1 MGSNL
6 KVTLFPWDP
15 DSEVHVRCLVSQ
27 RVECS
32 WHYEEVEKKWK
43 KQQLNGE
50 KCIYWI
56 NDEMLQDTATTI
68 NGVPRE
74 PTKENFV
81 PIGHISLDSKNPDA
95 EHIDFDLPAENIFW
109 IKSFYVRKTIQ
120 GQGIGRATMDEVE
133 AMAAREPLLAKILLL
148 DTVQK
153 DDQKRE
159 EFANVTYGGIPK
171 TTNEECASSP
181 GSGSLGNGRFF
192 APLEPPSALPGYLGS
207 TSYSAVLTEH
217 RSDIS
222 FEPEETTDSSAGLAV
237 EPDRLQSGVDVLRFL
252 YNLTVCDM
260 LVARYYV
267 RTLNI
272 IVPKMVMD
280 EILRSVHQIF
290 DGFSSDPTA
299 QLQELA
305 NQIFQNTSRPM
316 RTHKSMSVE
325 EYCSSFTG
333 RNLRWEALGSIF
345 TLCGMQ
351 LVITPDNDP
360 DVTQGSDDPRAKDQL
375 LEQITVI
382 STVCL
387 GFCDQTSS
395 ANELLAM
402 LQYHDAMLRT
412 QQYGDSSYQAWRR
425 LGDLVSTIY
434 AAGLHLETSGTE
446 GYPLFLRQWRR
457 RCFVAAFYMD
467 KMIATFVGRPP
478 LINGRFC
485 TLSAPLDLTD
495 EVLIAGGDVLS
506 KAISELDSAG
516 WNTEGKLHVVTPTRL
531 RFQLAIIREE
541 TLEVVLGTHE
551 QRNLIQKSEEIQ
563 AKSRAI
569 WESTPDQLR
578 YDRRPNDHSYDGW
591 LTIVYF
597 YLDYLMTCFLLYR
610 AVVKHTN
617 TGQAD
622 LCDVSR
628 RILAIVIQIH
638 SFRTPMV
645 DLDRHFSWIVLTY
658 GVPSASVLLLEL
670 LRQSHEPGPHTVP
683 LPRAELIRNLS
694 VFISFLSWVAGP
706 GHGNYHTC
714 KQAEKKLSRILD
726 QLLDPEPVQQHVV
739 DDVTTG
745 LDNFLNW
752 SNYNTIWDFNTDY
765 MPLTE
770 GFAP

>member
-1 MGSNL
+1 MTRRRPSDPANPAIVSSRMTSQPASN
-6 KVTLFPWDP
+6 D
-15 DSEVHVRCLVSQ
+15 
-27 RVECS
+27 
-32 WHYEEVEKKWK
+32 
-43 KQQLNGE
+43 
-50 KCIYWI
+50 
-56 NDEMLQDTATTI
+56 
-68 NGVPRE
+68 
-74 PTKENFV
+74 
-81 PIGHISLDSKNPDA
+81 
-95 EHIDFDLPAENIFW
+95 
-109 IKSFYVRKTIQ
+109 
-120 GQGIGRATMDEVE
+120 
-133 AMAAREPLLAKILLL
+133 
-148 DTVQK
+148 
-153 DDQKRE
+153 
-159 EFANVTYGGIPK
+159 
-171 TTNEECASSP
+171 SSP

-222 FEPEETTDSSAGLAV
+222 FEAEESTDSSAGLVV
-237 EPDRLQSGVDVLRFL
+237 EPDRLQSGVDILRFL
-252 YNLTVCDM
+252 YNLTVFD
-260 LVARYYV
+260 LLISRFYL
-267 RTLNI
+267 RTWNS
-272 IVPKMVMD
+272 IVPQMVMD
-280 EILRSVHQIF
+280 ELLRSVRQIF

-316 RTHKSMSVE
+316 RTHKSMSAE

-345 TLCGMQ
+345 AICGMQ

-360 DVTQGSDDPRAKDQL
+360 DITQGSDDSRAKDQL
-375 LEQITVI
+375 LEQMTVL

-387 GFCDQTSS
+387 GLCDQTSS

-402 LQYHDAMLRT
+402 LQFSDVMLRT

-434 AAGLHLETSGTE
+434 AAGIHLETNGVE
-446 GYPLFLRQWRR
+446 NCPFFLRQWRR
-457 RCFVAAFYMD
+457 RCFVSAFYMD
-467 KMIATFVGRPP
+467 KMMATFVGRPP
-478 LINGRFC
+478 LMNGRFC
-485 TLSAPLDLTD
+485 TLAAPLDLSD
-495 EVLIAGGDVLS
+495 EVLVAGGDVLS

-516 WNTEGKLHVVTPTRL
+516 WNSQGKLHPVTPTRL
-531 RFQLAIIREE
+531 RYQLAIIREE
-541 TLEVVLGTHE
+541 TLEVVLGTRE
-551 QRNLIQKSEEIQ
+551 QHDLIQKSEEIQ

-569 WESTPDQLR
+569 WRSAPDQLR
-578 YDRRPNDHSYDGW
+578 YDRRPNDHFYHGW
-591 LTIVYF
+591 LTIVYL
-597 YLDYLMTCFLLYR
+597 YLDYLYTCFLLYR
-610 AVVKHTN
+610 AVIKNTN

-628 RILAIVIQIH
+628 RVLAIVIQIN
-638 SFRTPMV
+638 SIRTPMV

-694 VFISFLSWVAGP
+694 VFVSFLSWVAGP

-726 QLLDPEPVQQHVV
+726 QLLDPQPVQQHVV

-752 SNYNTIWDFNTDY
+752 SNYNTIWDFNSDY

>member
-1 MGSNL
+1 MRNDDRRSASPVTRKNGTLQSCEPCRRSKQRCDHDRPICRRCTSKGISDKCFYHPAPMTRQRPSDSANSSRVSRRLTSQPTSN
-6 KVTLFPWDP
+6 
-15 DSEVHVRCLVSQ
+15 
-27 RVECS
+27 
-32 WHYEEVEKKWK
+32 
-43 KQQLNGE
+43 
-50 KCIYWI
+50 
-56 NDEMLQDTATTI
+56 
-68 NGVPRE
+68 
-74 PTKENFV
+74 
-81 PIGHISLDSKNPDA
+81 
-95 EHIDFDLPAENIFW
+95 
-109 IKSFYVRKTIQ
+109 
-120 GQGIGRATMDEVE
+120 
-133 AMAAREPLLAKILLL
+133 
-148 DTVQK
+148 
-153 DDQKRE
+153 
-159 EFANVTYGGIPK
+159 
-171 TTNEECASSP
+171 ASSP
-181 GSGSLGNGRFF
+181 GSGTLANGRFF

-222 FEPEETTDSSAGLAV
+222 FEPEDGTDPSAGWVV
-237 EPDRLQSGVDVLRFL
+237 EPDRLQSGLDVLQFL
-252 YNLTVCDM
+252 YNLTLRD
-260 LVARYYV
+260 LLIARFYA

-272 IVPKMVMD
+272 VVPKMVMN
-280 EILRSVHQIF
+280 EILRSVRQIF
-290 DGFSSDPTA
+290 DEFSSDPTA

-316 RTHKSMSVE
+316 RTHKSMSPE
-325 EYCSSFTG
+325 EYLSSFTG
-333 RNLRWEALGSIF
+333 RNLRWEALGSIL

-351 LVITPDNDP
+351 LAITPDNDP
-360 DVTQGSDDPRAKDQL
+360 DITQGSDDPRAKDRL
-375 LEQITVI
+375 LEQVTVI

-387 GFCDQTSS
+387 GLCDQTSS
-395 ANELLAM
+395 ANEMLAM
-402 LQYHDAMLRT
+402 LQFNDVMLRT

-434 AAGLHLETSGTE
+434 AAGLHLDTNGTE
-446 GYPLFLRQWRR
+446 SSESCPFFLRQWRR
-457 RCFVAAFYMD
+457 RCFVGAFYMD

-478 LINGRFC
+478 LMNGRFC
-485 TLSAPLDLTD
+485 TLAAPLDLSD
-495 EVLIAGGDVLS
+495 EVLVAGGDVLS

-516 WNTEGKLHVVTPTRL
+516 WNTEGKIHLVTPTRL
-531 RFQLAIIREE
+531 RYQLGIIREE
-541 TLEVVLGTHE
+541 TLEVVLGTCE
-551 QRNLIQKSEEIQ
+551 QHDLIQKSEEIQ

-569 WESTPDQLR
+569 WAATPDQLR
-578 YDRRPNDHSYDGW
+578 YDRRSNDHFHDAW

-628 RILAIVIQIH
+628 RVLAIVIQIN

-670 LRQSHEPGPHTVP
+670 LRQSHEPGPHAVP

-752 SNYNTIWDFNTDY
+752 SNYNTIWDFNADY
-765 MPLTE
+765 MPPAE

>member
-1 MGSNL
+1 MRNDDRRSASPATRKNG
-6 KVTLFPWDP
+6 TLQSCEPCRRSKQRCDHDRPVCRRCTTKRISDKCFYHPAPMTRRRPSDP
-15 DSEVHVRCLVSQ
+15 VNPAIVSSRLTSQ
-27 RVECS
+27 PTS
-32 WHYEEVEKKWK
+32 
-43 KQQLNGE
+43 KQ
-50 KCIYWI
+50 
-56 NDEMLQDTATTI
+56 AS
-68 NGVPRE
+68 P
-74 PTKENFV
+74 
-81 PIGHISLDSKNPDA
+81 
-95 EHIDFDLPAENIFW
+95 
-109 IKSFYVRKTIQ
+109 
-120 GQGIGRATMDEVE
+120 
-133 AMAAREPLLAKILLL
+133 
-148 DTVQK
+148 
-153 DDQKRE
+153 
-159 EFANVTYGGIPK
+159 
-171 TTNEECASSP
+171 TTNDRPILICGNSASSP
-181 GSGSLGNGRFF
+181 SSGSLGNGRLF

-222 FEPEETTDSSAGLAV
+222 FEAEESTDSSAGLVV

-252 YNLTVCDM
+252 YNLTVYDM
-260 LVARYYV
+260 LIARFYV

-272 IVPKMVMD
+272 IVPKIIMD
-280 EILRSVHQIF
+280 ELLRSVRQIF

-325 EYCSSFTG
+325 EYCASFTG
-333 RNLRWEALGSIF
+333 RNLRWEALGSIVA
-345 TLCGMQ
+345 LCGMQ

-360 DVTQGSDDPRAKDQL
+360 DITQGSADPRAKDQL
-375 LEQITVI
+375 LEQVTVI
-382 STVCL
+382 STICL
-387 GFCDQTSS
+387 GFCDQASS

-402 LQYHDAMLRT
+402 LQFNDVMLRT

-434 AAGLHLETSGTE
+434 AAGLHLETNGAE
-446 GYPLFLRQWRR
+446 NCPFFLRQWRR
-457 RCFVAAFYMD
+457 RCFVGAFYMD

-478 LINGRFC
+478 LMNGRFC
-485 TLSAPLDLTD
+485 TLAAPLDLSD
-495 EVLIAGGDVLS
+495 EVLVAGGDVLS

-516 WNTEGKLHVVTPTRL
+516 WNSEGKLHLVTPTRL
-531 RFQLAIIREE
+531 RYHLAIIREE
-541 TLEVVLGTHE
+541 TLEVVLGTRE
-551 QRNLIQKSEEIQ
+551 QNNLIQKSEEIQ

-569 WESTPDQLR
+569 WQSAPDQLR
-578 YDRRPNDHSYDGW
+578 YDRRSNDHLSDGW

-597 YLDYLMTCFLLYR
+597 YLDYLYTCFLLYR
-610 AVVKHTN
+610 AVAKHTN

-622 LCDVSR
+622 LCDISR
-628 RILAIVIQIH
+628 RVLAIVIQIN

-670 LRQSHEPGPHTVP
+670 LRQSHEPAPHAVP

-726 QLLDPEPVQQHVV
+726 QLLDPQPVQQHVV

>member
-1 MGSNL
+1 MTRRRPSDSINPAIVSSRLTSQPTSN
-6 KVTLFPWDP
+6 
-15 DSEVHVRCLVSQ
+15 
-27 RVECS
+27 
-32 WHYEEVEKKWK
+32 
-43 KQQLNGE
+43 
-50 KCIYWI
+50 
-56 NDEMLQDTATTI
+56 
-68 NGVPRE
+68 
-74 PTKENFV
+74 
-81 PIGHISLDSKNPDA
+81 
-95 EHIDFDLPAENIFW
+95 
-109 IKSFYVRKTIQ
+109 
-120 GQGIGRATMDEVE
+120 
-133 AMAAREPLLAKILLL
+133 
-148 DTVQK
+148 
-153 DDQKRE
+153 
-159 EFANVTYGGIPK
+159 
-171 TTNEECASSP
+171 ASSP

-192 APLEPPSALPGYLGS
+192 TPLEPPAALPGYLGS

-217 RSDIS
+217 RSEIS
-222 FEPEETTDSSAGLAV
+222 FEPEESTDSSAGLIV

-260 LVARYYV
+260 LIARFYG
-267 RTLNI
+267 RTWNNTV
-272 IVPKMVMD
+272 VPKIVID
-280 EILRSVHQIF
+280 ELLRSVRDIF

-299 QLQELA
+299 QLQDLA

-345 TLCGMQ
+345 ALCGMQ
-351 LVITPDNDP
+351 LAITPDNDP
-360 DVTQGSDDPRAKDQL
+360 DITRGSDEPRAKDRL
-375 LEQITVI
+375 LEQVTVI

-402 LQYHDAMLRT
+402 LQFNDAMLRT

-434 AAGLHLETSGTE
+434 AAGLHLETNCIE
-446 GYPLFLRQWRR
+446 NCPFFLRQWRR
-457 RCFVAAFYMD
+457 RCFVASFYMD

-478 LINGRFC
+478 LMNGRFC
-485 TLSAPLDLTD
+485 TLDAPLDLSD
-495 EVLIAGGDVLS
+495 EVLVAGGDVLS
-506 KAISELDSAG
+506 NAISELNSAG
-516 WNTEGKLHVVTPTRL
+516 WNSQGRLHLVTPTRL
-531 RFQLAIIREE
+531 RYQLAIIREE
-541 TLEVVLGTHE
+541 TLEVVLGTRE
-551 QRNLIQKSEEIQ
+551 QHDLIQKSEEIQ
-563 AKSRAI
+563 EKSRAI
-569 WESTPDQLR
+569 WQSSPDQLR
-578 YDRRPNDHSYDGW
+578 YDRRSNDHFHDGW

-597 YLDYLMTCFLLYR
+597 YLDYLYTSFLLYR
-610 AVVKHTN
+610 AVVKNTN

-628 RILAIVIQIH
+628 RVLAIVIQIN

-670 LRQSHEPGPHTVP
+670 LRQSHESGPHAVP

-752 SNYNTIWDFNTDY
+752 SNYNTIWDFNPDY

-770 GFAP
+770 GLAP

>member
-1 MGSNL
+1 MTRRRPSDPAKPTIASRRLTSQPTSN
-6 KVTLFPWDP
+6 
-15 DSEVHVRCLVSQ
+15 
-27 RVECS
+27 
-32 WHYEEVEKKWK
+32 
-43 KQQLNGE
+43 
-50 KCIYWI
+50 
-56 NDEMLQDTATTI
+56 
-68 NGVPRE
+68 
-74 PTKENFV
+74 
-81 PIGHISLDSKNPDA
+81 
-95 EHIDFDLPAENIFW
+95 
-109 IKSFYVRKTIQ
+109 
-120 GQGIGRATMDEVE
+120 
-133 AMAAREPLLAKILLL
+133 
-148 DTVQK
+148 
-153 DDQKRE
+153 
-159 EFANVTYGGIPK
+159 
-171 TTNEECASSP
+171 ASSP

-207 TSYSAVLTEH
+207 TSYSAILTEH
-217 RSDIS
+217 RNEIP
-222 FEPEETTDSSAGLAV
+222 FEAEESTDSSVGLVV

-252 YNLTVCDM
+252 YNLAVCDM
-260 LVARYYV
+260 LIARFYV
-267 RTLNI
+267 RTWSN
-272 IVPKMVMD
+272 IVPKRVMD
-280 EILRSVHQIF
+280 EILRSVRDMF
-290 DGFSSDPTA
+290 DGFSNDPTM

-325 EYCSSFTG
+325 EYCASFTG

-351 LVITPDNDP
+351 LVITLDNDP
-360 DVTQGSDDPRAKDQL
+360 DITQGSDDPQAKDRL
-375 LEQITVI
+375 LEQMTVI
-382 STVCL
+382 STICL

-402 LQYHDAMLRT
+402 LQFNDVMLRT

-425 LGDLVSTIY
+425 LGDL
-434 AAGLHLETSGTE
+434 
-446 GYPLFLRQWRR
+446 WRM
-457 RCFVAAFYMD
+457 RCFVASFYMD

-478 LINGRFC
+478 LMNGRFC
-485 TLSAPLDLTD
+485 TLAAPLDLSD
-495 EVLIAGGDVLS
+495 EVLVAGGDVLS
-506 KAISELDSAG
+506 KAISELNSAG
-516 WNTEGKLHVVTPTRL
+516 WNSQGKLHPVTPTRL

-541 TLEVVLGTHE
+541 TLEVVLGTRE
-551 QRNLIQKSEEIQ
+551 QHNLIQKSEEIQ
-563 AKSRAI
+563 AKSRAM
-569 WESTPDQLR
+569 WQSTPDQLR
-578 YDRRPNDHSYDGW
+578 YDRRSNDHYHDGW

-597 YLDYLMTCFLLYR
+597 YLDYLYTCFLLYR

-628 RILAIVIQIH
+628 RVLAIVIQIN

-670 LRQSHEPGPHTVP
+670 LQQSHEPGPHAVP

-714 KQAEKKLSRILD
+714 KEAEKKLSRILD
-726 QLLDPEPVQQHVV
+726 QLLDPQPVQQHVV

-770 GFAP
+770 GFAA

>member
-1 MGSNL
+1 MRNDHRRSASPATRKNGTLQSCEPCRRSKQRCDHDRPVCRRCTAKRISDKCFYHPAPMTRRRPSDPVNPAIVSSRLTSQPTSN
-6 KVTLFPWDP
+6 
-15 DSEVHVRCLVSQ
+15 
-27 RVECS
+27 
-32 WHYEEVEKKWK
+32 
-43 KQQLNGE
+43 
-50 KCIYWI
+50 
-56 NDEMLQDTATTI
+56 
-68 NGVPRE
+68 
-74 PTKENFV
+74 
-81 PIGHISLDSKNPDA
+81 
-95 EHIDFDLPAENIFW
+95 
-109 IKSFYVRKTIQ
+109 
-120 GQGIGRATMDEVE
+120 
-133 AMAAREPLLAKILLL
+133 
-148 DTVQK
+148 
-153 DDQKRE
+153 
-159 EFANVTYGGIPK
+159 
-171 TTNEECASSP
+171 ASSP
-181 GSGSLGNGRFF
+181 SSGSLGNGCSF

-217 RSDIS
+217 RSEIS
-222 FEPEETTDSSAGLAV
+222 FEAEESTDSSAGLVV

-252 YNLTVCDM
+252 HNLTMYDM
-260 LVARYYV
+260 LVTRYYA
-267 RTLNI
+267 RTSNV
-272 IVPKMVMD
+272 IVPKIVIH
-280 EILRSVHQIF
+280 ELVRSVRQIF
-290 DGFSSDPTA
+290 AGFSGDPTA

-305 NQIFQNTSRPM
+305 NQMFQNTSRPM
-316 RTHKSMSVE
+316 RTHKSMSVG

-345 TLCGMQ
+345 ALCGMQ
-351 LVITPDNDP
+351 LIITPDNDP
-360 DVTQGSDDPRAKDQL
+360 DITQGSDARTKDQL
-375 LEQITVI
+375 LEQVTVI
-382 STVCL
+382 STICL
-387 GFCDQTSS
+387 GFCDQASS

-402 LQYHDAMLRT
+402 LQYNDAMLRT

-434 AAGLHLETSGTE
+434 AAGLHLETNGAE
-446 GYPLFLRQWRR
+446 NCPFFLRQWRR
-457 RCFVAAFYMD
+457 RCFVGAFYMD

-478 LINGRFC
+478 LMNGRFC
-485 TLSAPLDLTD
+485 TLAAPLDLSD
-495 EVLIAGGDVLS
+495 EVLVAGGDVLS

-516 WNTEGKLHVVTPTRL
+516 WNSEGKLHPVTSPRL
-531 RFQLAIIREE
+531 RYHLAIIREE
-541 TLEVVLGTHE
+541 TLEVVLGTRE
-551 QRNLIQKSEEIQ
+551 QHNLIQKSEEIQ

-569 WESTPDQLR
+569 WQSAPDQLR
-578 YDRRPNDHSYDGW
+578 YDRRSNPHLNDGCF
-591 LTIVYF
+591 TIVYL
-597 YLDYLMTCFLLYR
+597 YLDYLYTCFLLYR

-622 LCDVSR
+622 LCDISR
-628 RILAIVIQIH
+628 RVLAIVIQVN

-670 LRQSHEPGPHTVP
+670 LRQSHEPAPHAVP

-770 GFAP
+770 GFTA

>member
-1 MGSNL
+1 
-6 KVTLFPWDP
+6 
-15 DSEVHVRCLVSQ
+15 
-27 RVECS
+27 
-32 WHYEEVEKKWK
+32 
-43 KQQLNGE
+43 
-50 KCIYWI
+50 
-56 NDEMLQDTATTI
+56 
-68 NGVPRE
+68 
-74 PTKENFV
+74 
-81 PIGHISLDSKNPDA
+81 
-95 EHIDFDLPAENIFW
+95 
-109 IKSFYVRKTIQ
+109 
-120 GQGIGRATMDEVE
+120 
-133 AMAAREPLLAKILLL
+133 
-148 DTVQK
+148 
-153 DDQKRE
+153 
-159 EFANVTYGGIPK
+159 
-171 TTNEECASSP
+171 
-181 GSGSLGNGRFF
+181 
-192 APLEPPSALPGYLGS
+192 
-207 TSYSAVLTEH
+207 
-217 RSDIS
+217 
-222 FEPEETTDSSAGLAV
+222 
-237 EPDRLQSGVDVLRFL
+237 
-252 YNLTVCDM
+252 
-260 LVARYYV
+260 
-267 RTLNI
+267 
-272 IVPKMVMD
+272 MVMD
-280 EILRSVHQIF
+280 EVLRSVRQIF
-290 DGFSSDPTA
+290 DGFTSDPTA

-305 NQIFQNTSRPM
+305 NQIFQNTSQPM
-316 RTHKSMSVE
+316 QTHKSMSPE

-360 DVTQGSDDPRAKDQL
+360 DITQGSDDPRAKDRL
-375 LEQITVI
+375 LEQVTVI
-382 STVCL
+382 ST
-387 GFCDQTSS
+387 
-395 ANELLAM
+395 
-402 LQYHDAMLRT
+402 
-412 QQYGDSSYQAWRR
+412 
-425 LGDLVSTIY
+425 
-434 AAGLHLETSGTE
+434 
-446 GYPLFLRQWRR
+446 WRR

-467 KMIATFVGRPP
+467 KMIASFVGRPP
-478 LINGRFC
+478 LMNGRFC
-485 TLSAPLDLTD
+485 TLAAPLDLSD
-495 EVLIAGGDVLS
+495 EVLIAGGDVLR

-516 WNTEGKLHVVTPTRL
+516 WNTQGKLHLVTPTRL

-541 TLEVVLGTHE
+541 TLEVVLGTRE
-551 QRNLIQKSEEIQ
+551 QHNLIQKSEDIQ

-578 YDRRPNDHSYDGW
+578 YDRRSNDHFYDGW

-628 RILAIVIQIH
+628 RVLAIVIQIN
-638 SFRTPMV
+638 SIRTPMV

-670 LRQSHEPGPHTVP
+670 LRQSHEPGPHTVS